1 VKILLAHNRY
11 LQPGGED
18 EIFAAEAALLRR
30 QGQAVV
36 EYVEDNRSIQGL
48 GRWQAAGRALWSRR
62 ARKRIRRL
70 LERHRPQVAHFH
82 NTFPLISPAAYY
94 ACQAAGTP
102 VIQTLHNYRLLCA
115 GADLF
120 RKGGSCELCLGR
132 AVPWAG
138 VLHRCYRDS
147 AAQSAVVSA
156 MLGLH
161 NLLGTWERQVDLFV
175 ALSEFARGKFIQGG
189 LPEARV
195 VVKPNFVDPD
205 PGAGAGD
212 GGYVLFA
219 GRLSEEKGLA
229 TLLRAWRRLPTIPLR
244 IAGNGPLLGFAQDFA
259 ASARAEV
266 RVLGRRS
273 RPELFQL
280 MKAARFL
287 VFPSRCYEN
296 FPMVIAE
303 AFACGLPVVASGL
316 GAAAEIV
323 DHGRTGM
330 LVRPGHAGALAEAVA
345 WLWSHPGAGRR
356 MGREARLDF
365 ENRYSAQNSYARMM
379 EIYESVGRVR

>member
-1 VKILLAHNRY
+1 
-11 LQPGGED
+11 
-18 EIFAAEAALLRR
+18 
-30 QGQAVV
+30 
-36 EYVEDNRSIQGL
+36 
-48 GRWQAAGRALWSRR
+48 
-62 ARKRIRRL
+62 
-70 LERHRPQVAHFH
+70 
-82 NTFPLISPAAYY
+82 
-94 ACQAAGTP
+94 
-102 VIQTLHNYRLLCA
+102 
-115 GADLF
+115 
-120 RKGGSCELCLGR
+120 
-132 AVPWAG
+132 
-138 VLHRCYRDS
+138 
-147 AAQSAVVSA
+147 
-156 MLGLH
+156 
-161 NLLGTWERQVDLFV
+161 
-175 ALSEFARGKFIQGG
+175 
-189 LPEARV
+189 
-195 VVKPNFVDPD
+195 
-205 PGAGAGD
+205 
-212 GGYVLFA
+212 
-219 GRLSEEKGLA
+219 LA

-365 ENRYSAQNSYARMM
+365 ESRYSAQNSYARMM